1 MSTAPNKPIKPL
13 LISVVDDEPR
23 IHDVVNNT
31 LINANIAEKID
42 DFFDPTS
49 FLEALSENKTEPEL
63 LILDVHFENTGL
75 TGVDI
80 IPFIRETHPYLP
92 IILLTGMEG
101 IEIEQAQD
109 FECTYYI
116 PKPIDPQQLIRMVRY
131 YLGLGEKC
139 SKRLET
145 IQNTF
150 TEYDQLIDI
159 LEQEI
164 NTEKTNRQIDSKQT
178 IKKEKNKT
186 NKSTERILEILQSI
200 IEQHETLPSFTKDL
214 ADILEQ
220 DFPTGKRIID
230 SIITLDKVGSTPG
243 SKIHKVQGA
252 ENVFSLRLSHKIR
265 LFFYQPE
272 KHSKR
277 RLLRIDKHHDTK
289 GMDKWLKNNR
299 HSYVK

>member
-1 MSTAPNKPIKPL
+1 MPNKHTKPL
-13 LISVVDDEPR
+13 VISVVDDEPR

-31 LINANIAEKID
+31 LISANIAETID

-49 FLEALSENKTEPEL
+49 FLEALAEHKTEPEL

-75 TGVDI
+75 SGVDI

-109 FECTYYI
+109 YECTYYI
-116 PKPIDPQQLIRMVRY
+116 PKPIDPQQLIRMIRY

-139 SKRLET
+139 GKRLET
-145 IQNTF
+145 IQEAF
-150 TEYDQLIDI
+150 SEYDQLIDI
-159 LEQEI
+159 LEQEKH
-164 NTEKTNRQIDSKQT
+164 TEKTSQATEQ
-178 IKKEKNKT
+178 KKEDT
-186 NKSTERILEILQSI
+186 GANKSTERILEILQGI
-200 IEQHETLPSFTKDL
+200 IKQHEMLSGFSKDL
-214 ADILEQ
+214 ANILEQ

-230 SIITLDKVGSTPG
+230 SIITLDKEGSMPG
-243 SKIHKVQGA
+243 HNIHKVQGA
-252 ENVFSLRLSHKIR
+252 DNVYSLRLSHKIR

-272 KHSKR
+272 KQNCR
-277 RLLRIDKHHDTK
+277 RLLRIDTHHDTK

-299 HSYVK
+299 SSYAK